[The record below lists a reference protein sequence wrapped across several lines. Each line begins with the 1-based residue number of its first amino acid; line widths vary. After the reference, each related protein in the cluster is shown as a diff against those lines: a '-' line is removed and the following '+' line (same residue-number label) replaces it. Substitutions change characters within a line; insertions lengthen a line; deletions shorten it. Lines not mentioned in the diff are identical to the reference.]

1 MQEEPLPNNA
11 GCHRICEL
19 CDAVTMVVEV
29 VVARGSYLLTM
40 GRANVLYDLEMELR
54 FFWGKC

>member
-1 MQEEPLPNNA
+1 
-11 GCHRICEL
+11 
-19 CDAVTMVVEV
+19 MVVEV